1 MKSKVSRPGSDFR
14 GALDYDQRNG
24 KTKKAIR
31 ERPFVRHLDGIDD
44 SAILKNISAQRPDI
58 NKPVQKFALSLTPGE
73 RMTDEQ
79 WRVFASDF
87 MEGMELSNHPFCL
100 TFHSSDMPH
109 DGKSATGCE
118 HVHLTASR
126 ISYSGEVWL
135 GRFSQERASKL
146 CSDLEIKHS
155 LIQTAVWKPRSAVEI
170 AHPTKAEIDKAVR
183 TNKTPPRIQIQKTI
197 DVIISEG
204 ALTWEE
210 LGAEL
215 DTAGIDVTL
224 QRTKGEITGCSFT
237 HRESGLVFSGRN
249 GLGSNYSTK
258 KLRQRMM
265 SNEQTSTDRSD
276 AERVSEQIVAS
287 QETGNQEFAHRTISR
302 TQQIP
307 SSRPTAITVESAK
320 TNIRN
325 VSTTTLGFSRIEE
338 LADRGNDWV
347 DRMPNFVRQQH
358 RVGGVRKVHQHNY
371 KYPAYFVAEFSK
383 PIGIGRSDGG
393 ISINKFETL
402 TDQHLSDLLMLAANG
417 QPNIELNGSFE
428 FCYRAAEIAE
438 RIGLVVS
445 HPYQTHPKELA
456 SANNNTQLTANC
468 DSHRS

>member
-31 ERPFVRHLDGIDD
+31 ERPFVRHLDGVDD
-44 SAILKNISAQRPDI
+44 ADVLRKISEQRPDI

-73 RMTDEQ
+73 RMTDDQ

-100 TFHSSDMPH
+100 TFHSADMPH
-109 DGKSATGCE
+109 DGKSDVGCE
-118 HVHLTASR
+118 HVHLTVSR

-146 CSDLEIKHS
+146 CSELEVKHS
-155 LIQTAVWKPRSAVEI
+155 LIQTAVWKPRSSIEI
-170 AHPTKAEIDKAVR
+170 APPTKSEIDKAVR
-183 TNKTPPRIQIQKTI
+183 LKKIPPRMQIQKAI
-197 DVIISEG
+197 DVIIAEG

-210 LGAEL
+210 LAAEL

-224 QRTKGEITGCSFT
+224 QQTKGEITGCSFS
-237 HRESGLVFSGRN
+237 HRESSLVFSGRN
-249 GLGSNYSTK
+249 GLGSNYSAK
-258 KLRQRMM
+258 KLQLRMM
-265 SNEQTSTDRSD
+265 SNEQTSTNRSD

-287 QETGNQEFAHRTISR
+287 EETRNQEFAHRTIQCD
-302 TQQIP
+302 QQIP
-307 SSRPTAITVESAK
+307 SSRPTAIAVETAK

-325 VSTTTLGFSRIEE
+325 VSTAPLGFSRIEE

-347 DRMPNFVRQQH
+347 DRMPNFVRQHH
-358 RVGGVRKVHQHNY
+358 RVGGVRKVHQRNY
-371 KYPAYFVAEFSK
+371 RYPAYFIATSPH

-393 ISINKFETL
+393 IAITKFETL

-417 QPNIELNGSFE
+417 QPNIELNGSYE
-428 FCYRAAEIAE
+428 FCLKATELAE
-438 RIGLVVS
+438 RMGMIVT
-445 HPYQTHPKELA
+445 HPYQTQQKELA

-468 DSHRS
+468 GSRS